1 MQVLAA
7 PGLKVPKEDKP
18 RDYITDTPP
27 EGEAGYTV
35 PDTVYYTRRLLDGDL
50 VDVAAP
56 PATPA
61 VTDVVEVAPVAP
73 AKKKGGA

>member
-7 PGLKVPKEDKP
+7 PGIKVPMEEKP

-35 PDTVYYTRRLLDGDL
+35 PDTAYYQRRILDGDL
-50 VDVAAP
+50 V
-56 PATPA
+56 
-61 VTDVVEVAPVAP
+61 PVMVFAP
-73 AKKKGGA
+73 AKKGK